1 MEVGEFLINYA
12 IKLNDKNIYFPVWG
26 ICLGFEMI
34 SLTISKNISILDNI
48 NNIDRSSH
56 LNFY

>member
-34 SLTISKNISILDNI
+34 SLTISKNISISCLT
-48 NNIDRSSH
+48 
-56 LNFY
+56 Y